1 MIYLI
6 VFCEKLFQKQIFL
19 SIIKCLILK
28 IALFIKDSPHV
39 CYPHFIKKAIFVQ
52 TIQMQ
57 DITKNNFDFIRVLLA
72 FIVFLGH
79 LGTLSAS
86 KELKILEN
94 SPIEIAVFGFFIVS
108 GFLIARSYD
117 RSSSLKSYLKKRI
130 NRIVPAYL
138 LVIFLCATLLSLV
151 STYSFTEYF
160 SNTQVYKYLFW
171 NSLFLNFKAPWLP
184 GVFGNQAVNGAL
196 WTLKVEMCYYFC
208 VPLLFLL
215 FGKNN
220 KYRTLSLIIIYFL
233 SLVYLNYFEALGKIS
248 MAKQIPGVL
257 CYFIPGMLIY
267 FNFDQFIKYKNTL
280 IIIALI
286 TVWIDLIFDIKL
298 FSPAMIAIIVLYIA
312 YSFKFLNNFGKY
324 GDFTYGIYIFHFP
337 MIRTFTTLGL
347 FAHYNPYIMAVLCA
361 LLVIAVGVASWHLYE
376 KRFL

>member
-1 MIYLI
+1 M
-6 VFCEKLFQKQIFL
+6 
-19 SIIKCLILK
+19 
-28 IALFIKDSPHV
+28 
-39 CYPHFIKKAIFVQ
+39 Q
-52 TIQMQ
+52 TQMQ
-57 DITKNNFDFIRVLLA
+57 DITKNNFDFLRVLLA

-86 KELKILEN
+86 AELKIFEH
-94 SPIEIAVFGFFIVS
+94 SPIEIAVFGFFVVS

-130 NRIVPAYL
+130 LRIVPAYL
-138 LVIFLCATLLSLV
+138 LVVFLCAILLSLV
-151 STYSFTEYF
+151 STLSLYDYFTN
-160 SNTQVYKYLFW
+160 SQVYKYLFW

-220 KYRTLSLIIIYFL
+220 KYRNISLAVIYFL
-233 SLVYLNYFEALGKIS
+233 SLIYLNYFESLHKMS
-248 MAKQIPGVL
+248 LAKQIPGVL

-267 FNFDQFIKYKNTL
+267 FNFDKFIKYKNSL
-280 IIIALI
+280 FIVAIM

-298 FSPAMIAIIVLYIA
+298 VSPMMIGIIVLYIA

-337 MIRTFTTLGL
+337 IIRTFTTLGL
-347 FAHYNPYIMAVLCA
+347 FEHYNPFVMALICM
-361 LLVIAVGVASWHLYE
+361 LVVIGVGVSSWHFYE
-376 KRFL
+376 KKFL

>member
-1 MIYLI
+1 MKNYFIDDYLYIFKNRDTLFSLYLTNNEYMSI
-6 VFCEKLFQKQIFL
+6 VH
-19 SIIKCLILK
+19 S
-28 IALFIKDSPHV
+28 
-39 CYPHFIKKAIFVQ
+39 IKKVIFAGNK
-52 TIQMQ
+52 IQMQ
-57 DITKNNFDFIRVLLA
+57 DITRNNFDFIRVLLA

-86 KELKILEN
+86 PDLKIFEH
-94 SPIEIAVFGFFIVS
+94 SPIEIAVFGFFAVS
-108 GFLIARSYD
+108 GFLIARSYE

-130 NRIVPAYL
+130 KRIVPAYL
-138 LVIFLCATLLSLV
+138 LVIFLCAILLSLV

-160 SNTQVYKYLFW
+160 SNTQVYKYIFW

-196 WTLKVEMCYYFC
+196 WTLKIEMCYYFA

-220 KYRTLSLIIIYFL
+220 KYRNISLIILYFL
-233 SLVYLNYFEALGKIS
+233 SLIYLNYFESLNKIS
-248 MAKQIPGVL
+248 LAKQLPGTL
-257 CYFIPGMLIY
+257 SYFIPGMLIY
-267 FNFDQFIKYKNTL
+267 FNFDKFIQHKNL
-280 IIIALI
+280 IFIIAFV
-286 TVWIDLIFDIKL
+286 TVWIDLFLKVQL
-298 FSPAMIAIIVLYIA
+298 FSPMMIGVIVMYIA

-337 MIRTFTTLGL
+337 IIRTFQTLGL
-347 FAHYNPYIMAVLCA
+347 FEDYNPFVMALVCMLV
-361 LLVIAVGVASWHLYE
+361 VIAVGVSSWHLYE

>member
-1 MIYLI
+1 M
-6 VFCEKLFQKQIFL
+6 
-19 SIIKCLILK
+19 
-28 IALFIKDSPHV
+28 
-39 CYPHFIKKAIFVQ
+39 Q
-52 TIQMQ
+52 TQMQ

-72 FIVFLGH
+72 FIVFVGH
-79 LGTLSAS
+79 LGALSAS
-86 KELKILEN
+86 KDLKIFEH
-94 SPIEIAVFGFFIVS
+94 SPVEIAVFGFFIVS

-130 NRIVPAYL
+130 LRIVPAYL
-138 LVIFLCATLLSLV
+138 LVVFLCALLLSLV
-151 STYSFTEYF
+151 STLSFYDYF
-160 SNTQVYKYLFW
+160 TNTQVYKYLFW

-220 KYRTLSLIIIYFL
+220 KYRNISLMVIYFL
-233 SLVYLNYFEALGKIS
+233 SLIYLNYFESLNQIS
-248 MAKQIPGVL
+248 MSKQIPGVL

-267 FNFDQFIKYKNTL
+267 FNFDKFIKYKNPL
-280 IIIALI
+280 FIIAII

-298 FSPAMIAIIVLYIA
+298 VSPMMIGIIVLYIA
-312 YSFKFLNNFGKY
+312 YSLKFLNNFGKY

-337 MIRTFTTLGL
+337 IIRTFTTFGL
-347 FAHYNPYIMAVLCA
+347 FADYNPFVMA
-361 LLVIAVGVASWHLYE
+361 LVCMLVVIGVGVSSWHFYE
-376 KRFL
+376 KKFL

>member
-1 MIYLI
+1 
-6 VFCEKLFQKQIFL
+6 
-19 SIIKCLILK
+19 
-28 IALFIKDSPHV
+28 
-39 CYPHFIKKAIFVQ
+39 
-52 TIQMQ
+52 MQ
-57 DITKNNFDFIRVLLA
+57 DITKNNFDFLRVLLA
-72 FIVFLGH
+72 FIVFVGH
-79 LGTLSAS
+79 LGALSAS
-86 KELKILEN
+86 QDLKIFEN
-94 SPIEIAVFGFFIVS
+94 SPVEIAVFGFFVVS

-130 NRIVPAYL
+130 KRIVPAYL
-138 LVIFLCATLLSLV
+138 LVVFLCAILLSLV
-151 STYSFTEYF
+151 STLSFADYF
-160 SNTQVYKYLFW
+160 KDTQVYKYLFW

-220 KYRTLSLIIIYFL
+220 KYRNISLIIIYCL
-233 SLVYLNYFEALGKIS
+233 SLVYLNYFESLEKIS
-248 MAKQIPGVL
+248 MSKQIPGVL

-267 FNFDQFIKYKNTL
+267 FNFDKFIKHKHVLFL
-280 IIIALI
+280 IAIV
-286 TVWIDLIFDIKL
+286 TVWIDLIFDIKSI
-298 FSPAMIAIIVLYIA
+298 SPMMIGIIVLYIA

-337 MIRTFTTLGL
+337 IIRTFQTLGL
-347 FAHYNPYIMAVLCA
+347 FEDYNPFVMAFVCMLV
-361 LLVIAVGVASWHLYE
+361 VIAVGVSSWHFYE

>member
-1 MIYLI
+1 M
-6 VFCEKLFQKQIFL
+6 K
-19 SIIKCLILK
+19 
-28 IALFIKDSPHV
+28 
-39 CYPHFIKKAIFVQ
+39 
-52 TIQMQ
+52 
-57 DITKNNFDFIRVLLA
+57 DITKNNFDFLRVLLA

-108 GFLIARSYD
+108 GFLIARSYE
-117 RSSSLKSYLKKRI
+117 RSSSLKSYFKKRI

-138 LVIFLCATLLSLV
+138 LVVFLCAILLSLI
-151 STYSFTEYF
+151 SSYSFSEYF
-160 SNTQVYKYLFW
+160 SNNQVYKYLFW

-196 WTLKVEMCYYFC
+196 WTLKVEMSYYFC

-220 KYRTLSLIIIYFL
+220 KHRDISLIIIYFL
-233 SLVYLNYFEALGKIS
+233 SLIYLNYFESLNQMS
-248 MAKQIPGVL
+248 MSKQIPGVL
-257 CYFIPGMLIY
+257 CYFVSGMLIY
-267 FNFDQFIKYKNTL
+267 FHFDKFIQHKNIL
-280 IIIALI
+280 FIIAI
-286 TVWIDLIFDIKL
+286 VTVWIDLIFDIKL
-298 FSPAMIAIIVLYIA
+298 VSPAMLAIVILFIA

-324 GDFTYGIYIFHFP
+324 GDFTYGIYVFHFP
-337 MIRTFTTLGL
+337 IIRTFTALGL

-361 LLVIAVGVASWHLYE
+361 LLVIVVGVASWHLYE

>member
-1 MIYLI
+1 M
-6 VFCEKLFQKQIFL
+6 
-19 SIIKCLILK
+19 
-28 IALFIKDSPHV
+28 
-39 CYPHFIKKAIFVQ
+39 Q
-52 TIQMQ
+52 TQMQ
-57 DITKNNFDFIRVLLA
+57 DITKNNFDFLRVLLA

-79 LGTLSAS
+79 LGALSAS
-86 KELKILEN
+86 KDLKFFEH

-130 NRIVPAYL
+130 LRIVPAYL
-138 LVIFLCATLLSLV
+138 LVVFLCAILLSLV
-151 STYSFTEYF
+151 STLSLYDYFT
-160 SNTQVYKYLFW
+160 NTQVYKYLFW

-220 KYRTLSLIIIYFL
+220 KYRNISLTVIYFL
-233 SLVYLNYFEALGKIS
+233 SLIYLNYFESLHKMSI
-248 MAKQIPGVL
+248 AKQIPGVL

-267 FNFDQFIKYKNTL
+267 FNFDKFIKYKNPL
-280 IIIALI
+280 FIIAII

-298 FSPAMIAIIVLYIA
+298 VSPMMIGIIVLYIA

-337 MIRTFTTLGL
+337 IIRTFTTLGL
-347 FAHYNPYIMAVLCA
+347 FEDYNPFIMALICM
-361 LLVIAVGVASWHLYE
+361 LVVIGVGISSWHFYE
-376 KRFL
+376 KKFL